1 MNAINMHN
9 LESQTFWIYK
19 CSLIR
24 ERILVCWME
33 LHQMQMSVLAV
44 WNFDS
49 KKATRETFC
58 EYQNKN
64 YIGMTIFMKSR
75 RRMLKNNLIRII
87 KLFLIF
93 TTTLETDKTP
103 HEVAFGVFFNLLK
116 TPLLTD
122 LHYLRLLSRLS
133 TNRLNYK
140 LFVFLILS
148 FVFYSCV
155 ANIYVHIIKQ
165 HFIDFLFRRVDN
177 VIYSVLY
184 LLSY

>member
-1 MNAINMHN
+1 MF
-9 LESQTFWIYK
+9 LQFGT
-19 CSLIR
+19 LIR
-24 ERILVCWME
+24 KRQLERHFVNTRIRITLEWISLWKVVKGCW
-33 LHQMQMSVLAV
+33 
-44 WNFDS
+44 
-49 KKATRETFC
+49 KK
-58 EYQNKN
+58 
-64 YIGMTIFMKSR
+64 S
-75 RRMLKNNLIRII
+75 LIRII

-93 TTTLETDKTP
+93 ITSLETDKTP

-116 TPLLTD
+116 SPHLTD

-184 LLSY
+184 LLSFWYTILSCTSPDGGNGIGMTME